1 LNKNYNLLYYFFLVL
16 RTLRKEFQIHSEKLF
31 NSDAAIKITL
41 CFETLVK
48 FFVGWEVG
56 LGSLP
61 GEKIEKIA
69 RKVGESNGIQ
79 MKTVKKQKIF

>member
-41 CFETLVK
+41 CFETLVE
-48 FFVGWEVG
+48 FLWGWCG
-56 LGSLP
+56 FGSLP
-61 GEKIEKIA
+61 GEKIEK
-69 RKVGESNGIQ
+69 RPGNWLNLMEFN
-79 MKTVKKQKIF
+79 